1 MFLSLMND
9 KLLFRLALCFSI
21 FGLIALFFISEINS
35 NVVYDLEEGDLV
47 KVKGKVENLKEVPQ
61 GISFDLLNGNEKLKV
76 ISSSLE
82 LRNGMKVYVEGE
94 FKDGFIYASLIKT

>member
-1 MFLSLMND
+1 MND

-21 FGLIALFFISEINS
+21 LGLIALFFISEINS

-47 KVKGKVENLKEVPQ
+47 KVKGKVENLKEVPD
-61 GISFDLLNGNEKLKV
+61 GIMFDLVNGNEKLKV

-94 FKDGFIYASLIKT
+94 VKDNFIYATLIKT